1 MKIVYSPCLQK
12 TMTIT
17 SANRGFNMHAGV
29 FADSHET
36 VKLEHL
42 CRYIAR
48 PAISEQRLSLT
59 DSGKVRAEVTASQR
73 GKNSPRYVEP
83 RRFPTPYKPQ

>member
-1 MKIVYSPCLQK
+1 
-12 TMTIT
+12 
-17 SANRGFNMHAGV
+17 MHAGV

-36 VKLEHL
+36 VKLERL

-73 GKNSPRYVEP
+73 GKNSPRLCGAPPIFEP
-83 RRFPTPYKPQ
+83 VQTSVIDDYTIPRDFDFGP